1 MRAGRGRTVR
11 SRPAAGSARGMIVA
25 HDTGVPASPMPGWY
39 PDPAGSPELRWW
51 DGAQWLNR
59 TQPAGT
65 GTAPG
70 APGAGPGQPEPP
82 GYTSPFAAP
91 APGTVPYVPA
101 HAAGAPVPWAWAV
114 AAIPLLHLAV
124 AVVIAALGGMS
135 GSTAGYVLLGALPAG
150 LVAVFLAYRDAR
162 ALRAAGNLPGTGI
175 AWWALLAPWAYL
187 WARAVRRYGRT
198 NLDWI
203 LLAASAALWF
213 LVFVIS
219 GPVVSSVATAATTFN
234 QAKVQAD
241 IARGIQNQLGVHTV
255 VRCPKDPPIHPGATF
270 QCLAR
275 ASDGSRALV
284 TVTIQDRSGD
294 YTWHTN

>member
-1 MRAGRGRTVR
+1 
-11 SRPAAGSARGMIVA
+11 VA
-25 HDTGVPASPMPGWY
+25 HDTGVPASPVPGWY

-59 TQPAGT
+59 TQPAG
-65 GTAPG
+65 GPASPG
-70 APGAGPGQPEPP
+70 GAAAGQPEPP
-82 GYTSPFAAP
+82 GYTSPFATP
-91 APGTVPYVPA
+91 DPGAALYVPS

-124 AVVIAALGGMS
+124 AVTIAALGGS
-135 GSTAGYVLLGALPAG
+135 TGSTAGYVLLGAILAG

-162 ALRAAGNLPGTGI
+162 ALKAAGNLRGTGI

-187 WARAVRRYGRT
+187 WARAVKRYGRT

-203 LLAASAALWF
+203 LLGASAALWL

-219 GPVVSSVATAATTFN
+219 APVVSGVATAATTFN
-234 QAKVQAD
+234 RTKVQAD
-241 IARGIQNQLGVHTV
+241 IARGIQNQLGVHAV
-255 VRCPKDPPIHPGATF
+255 VSCPKDPPIHPGSTF

-294 YTWHTN
+294 YTWRTS

>member
-1 MRAGRGRTVR
+1 
-11 SRPAAGSARGMIVA
+11 
-25 HDTGVPASPMPGWY
+25 MPGWY

-70 APGAGPGQPEPP
+70 AAAAGPGQPEPP

-198 NLDWI
+198 NPGLDPAGR
-203 LLAASAALWF
+203 LGGAVVPRFRDL
-213 LVFVIS
+213 
-219 GPVVSSVATAATTFN
+219 GPGR
-234 QAKVQAD
+234 QQRGHRGHHVQPGKGPGGHCPRDPEPAWR
-241 IARGIQNQLGVHTV
+241 AHRGPLPEG
-255 VRCPKDPPIHPGATF
+255 PADPPGRHVPVPRPRLGWQPGPGHGHHPGP
-270 QCLAR
+270 QRRLHLAHQL
-275 ASDGSRALV
+275 AS
-284 TVTIQDRSGD
+284 
-294 YTWHTN
+294 

>member
-1 MRAGRGRTVR
+1 
-11 SRPAAGSARGMIVA
+11 
-25 HDTGVPASPMPGWY
+25 MPGWY

-59 TQPAGT
+59 TQPANW
-65 GTAPG
+65 
-70 APGAGPGQPEPP
+70 AGPAPAASPAGGPAGGPAVAGAAAGAGQPEPP

-91 APGTVPYVPA
+91 ASGTTPYVPA

-124 AVVIAALGGMS
+124 AVVIAALGGMT
-135 GSTAGYVLLGALPAG
+135 GSTAGYVLLGAIAAD

-162 ALRAAGNLPGTGI
+162 ALMAAGNLRGTAI

-187 WARAVRRYGRT
+187 WARAVKRYGRT

-219 GPVVSSVATAATTFN
+219 APIVSSVASGAATFN

-255 VRCPKDPPIHPGATF
+255 VRCPKDPPINPGATF

>member
-1 MRAGRGRTVR
+1 
-11 SRPAAGSARGMIVA
+11 MIVA

-51 DGAQWLNR
+51 DGARWLNR
-59 TQPAGT
+59 TQPASW
-65 GTAPG
+65 
-70 APGAGPGQPEPP
+70 AGPAPAPSPADGPAGGPAVAAAVAGFGQPEPP

-124 AVVIAALGGMS
+124 AVVIAALGGMT
-135 GSTAGYVLLGALPAG
+135 GSTAGYVLLGAVVAD
-150 LVAVFLAYRDAR
+150 LVAVIAAYRDAR
-162 ALRAAGNLPGTGI
+162 ALKAAGNLRGTGI
-175 AWWALLAPWAYL
+175 ACWALLAPWAYL
-187 WARAVRRYGRT
+187 WARAVKRYGRT

-203 LLAASAALWF
+203 LLDASAALWF

-219 GPVVSSVATAATTFN
+219 APVVSSVATAATTFN
-234 QAKVQAD
+234 QVKVQAD
-241 IARGIQNQLGVHTV
+241 IARGIQNQLGVHAV
-255 VRCPKDPPIHPGATF
+255 VSCPKDPPIHPGATF

-275 ASDGSRALV
+275 ASDGSRDLV

-294 YTWHTN
+294 YTWHTS